1 MSARHFLVVDDH
13 TLIVQGLRFLL
24 KTKFPDSVVHT
35 GTTADQARSLVA
47 LYGSATDLLI
57 LDLSLPDVEKPT
69 ELLEELVRQNPTL
82 KILVLSGITDP
93 EQVSQVLRLGAAGF
107 VPKSLETDTLTKAV
121 DLVLKGGVYVPMKLL
136 SEAQKK
142 KFIDNATLKDNA
154 PDVRLTD
161 RQKDVLLCLAR
172 FRSKAFAGNLIYR
185 KEPSKHTSRQFI
197 GPFMP
202 ITARKLSLP
211 PKKPDTKSFFSAIA
225 YP

>member
-13 TLIVQGLRFLL
+13 TLIVQGLSFLL
-24 KTKFPDSVVHT
+24 KTRFPDSVVHT

-69 ELLEELVRQNPTL
+69 DLLEELVRQNPTL

-107 VPKSLETDTLTKAV
+107 VPKSLETETLTNAV

-142 KFIDNATLKDNA
+142 RFIDNATLKGNA

-172 FRSKAFAGNLIYR
+172 GLPIKSICRELNLSEGTVKTHVTAIYR
-185 KEPSKHTSRQFI
+185 AFHANNRTQ
-197 GPFMP
+197 
-202 ITARKLSLP
+202 AL
-211 PKKPDTKSFFSAIA
+211 IA
-225 YP
+225 AQKAGYEILL

>member
-172 FRSKAFAGNLIYR
+172 GLPIKSICRELNLSEGTVKTHVTATYRAFHANNRTQALIAAKKAGYEIL
-185 KEPSKHTSRQFI
+185 
-197 GPFMP
+197 
-202 ITARKLSLP
+202 L
-211 PKKPDTKSFFSAIA
+211 
-225 YP
+225 

>member
-142 KFIDNATLKDNA
+142 KFID
-154 PDVRLTD
+154 R
-161 RQKDVLLCLAR
+161 R
-172 FRSKAFAGNLIYR
+172 I
-185 KEPSKHTSRQFI
+185 SR
-197 GPFMP
+197 
-202 ITARKLSLP
+202 A
-211 PKKPDTKSFFSAIA
+211 SFNSQ
-225 YP
+225 

>member
-13 TLIVQGLRFLL
+13 TLIVQGLSFLL
-24 KTKFPDSVVHT
+24 KTRFPDSVVHT
-35 GTTADQARSLVA
+35 GTTADQARSLVG

-107 VPKSLETDTLTKAV
+107 VPKSLETDTLTSAV

-142 KFIDNATLKDNA
+142 RFIDNATLKGNA

-172 FRSKAFAGNLIYR
+172 GLPIKSICRELNLSEGTVKTHVTAIYR
-185 KEPSKHTSRQFI
+185 AFNANNRTQ
-197 GPFMP
+197 
-202 ITARKLSLP
+202 AL
-211 PKKPDTKSFFSAIA
+211 IA
-225 YP
+225 AQKAGYEILL